1 MYLEK
6 PARRKGFEGPYYE
19 IFSLDYQSGMLYH
32 VMYMHASSLLNVELG
47 KAGKYWSKPEERAGH
62 WQGGLL
68 RSCASVPRARGKSI
82 N

>member
-1 MYLEK
+1 
-6 PARRKGFEGPYYE
+6 
-19 IFSLDYQSGMLYH
+19 
-32 VMYMHASSLLNVELG
+32 MYMHASSLPNVELG

-68 RSCASVPRARGKSI
+68 RSRASIPREGEKSI